1 LCAGN
6 RGGGT
11 IIMDRAGVADAIICP
26 AVGLAYRREASSIT
40 PPLAMVPKLAS
51 MALIVPVERLVME
64 FILALLML
72 ALTAMPLDP
81 VIDPAL
87 SMLAVTGAKRNRS
100 PASGTG
106 LCQWC
111 LKQSLPDRR

>member
-1 LCAGN
+1 
-6 RGGGT
+6 
-11 IIMDRAGVADAIICP
+11 
-26 AVGLAYRREASSIT
+26 
-40 PPLAMVPKLAS
+40 MVPKLAS

-87 SMLAVTGAKRNRS
+87 SMLAVTGAK
-100 PASGTG
+100 AE
-106 LCQWC
+106 
-111 LKQSLPDRR
+111 